1 MDWKTNSIDVEPNGN
16 AQPRLSIVVPVCG
29 GSRPLARTL
38 QRIASYLAPLP
49 DAAEVIVVDDG
60 NTDDTQQVVESLKER
75 FKSLVIVTHKR
86 RRGPGA
92 AARSGVLIAKGHF
105 VVLAETG
112 FAAEASELDV
122 LISSLASGADVA
134 IASRKLDPRA
144 SDKHDTGA
152 AARLAE
158 TAFTLASRL
167 ILPTGVRD
175 LFSGLIAF
183 RHRAVHLIA
192 SRSKVTHGAYV
203 VEWMALAQYLGQQVI
218 ECPVRLA
225 RSAGGRPQRGL
236 LELARIGDLWSI
248 RRRLSGFEY
257 SRPQAAVDLMHETSF
272 VRIARECWAGVGGGA
287 KG

>member
-1 MDWKTNSIDVEPNGN
+1 MDWKTNAIEVEPDGA

-38 QRIASYLAPLP
+38 HRIAAYLAPLP
-49 DAAEVIVVDDG
+49 YPAEVIVVDDG
-60 NTDDTQQVVESLKER
+60 NTDDTQQVVEALKER
-75 FKSLVIVTHKR
+75 FRSLVIVTHKR

-92 AARSGVLIAKGHF
+92 TARSGVLLAKGNF

-122 LISSLASGADVA
+122 LINSLASGADVA
-134 IASRKLDPRA
+134 IASRKLDARGSNGP
-144 SDKHDTGA
+144 DTSPT
-152 AARLAE
+152 ARLAE

-236 LELARIGDLWSI
+236 LELARLGDLWSI

-257 SRPQAAVDLMHETSF
+257 SRPQAAVDLMHGTSF
-272 VRIARECWAGVGGGA
+272 VRIDRELAGVGGGA
-287 KG
+287 KS